1 MKLIFCLQIQTK
13 VFSKLVVSLWVCIAR
28 HAQNTQYNKFAI
40 SLQYLKK
47 EMSDEIDFLHAD
59 KYEKLIKLQIDTM
72 ILMGMVKHSQSFQ
85 NSKFAMYL

>member
-28 HAQNTQYNKFAI
+28 HAQNTQYNKFVI

-72 ILMGMVKHSQSFQ
+72 ILMGMAKHSQSFQ
-85 NSKFAMYL
+85 NSKFAMHL

>member
-1 MKLIFCLQIQTK
+1 MKFIFCLQIQTK
-13 VFSKLVVSLWVCIAR
+13 VFYKLVASLWVCIAR

-40 SLQYLKK
+40 SLQYLRK

-85 NSKFAMYL
+85 NNKFAMYL